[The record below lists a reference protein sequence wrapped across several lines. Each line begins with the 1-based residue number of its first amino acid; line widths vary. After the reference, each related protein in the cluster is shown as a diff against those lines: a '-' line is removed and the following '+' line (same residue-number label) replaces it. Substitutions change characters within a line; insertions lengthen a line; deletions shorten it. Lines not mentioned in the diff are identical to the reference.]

1 MNEKTVIL
9 EKVGAVTISRN
20 KMATRIKITVK
31 PDGKIR
37 VTVPWLATLQSGE
50 KFLVEKQQ
58 WIENTLEKLARRPAS
73 SKLILP
79 GNIFTTRNFRYEV
92 AQAAVPK
99 VRIRYSKIEKLV
111 CLEYPMEAAIDMPEI
126 QKSLKMAIEGVLRF
140 EAKRF
145 LPVRTAELASKM
157 GYQINR
163 VTIKNN
169 KTNWGSC
176 SNLKNI
182 NLNLHL
188 MRLPDRV
195 IDFIIVHELVHTVIP
210 NHGAKFKA
218 TMKKYFPDANE
229 LEKEMKK
236 IRPES
241 FGS

>member
-1 MNEKTVIL
+1 MNEKTVVL
-9 EKVGAVTISRN
+9 DRLGPVTISRN
-20 KMATRIKITVK
+20 KLARRIKITVK
-31 PDGKIR
+31 PGGEVR
-37 VTVPWLATLQSGE
+37 VTIPQGASFHSGE
-50 KFLVEKQQ
+50 TFLADKRQ
-58 WIENTLEKLARRPAS
+58 WIDATLEKLARRPSANS
-73 SKLILP
+73 LILP
-79 GNIFTTRNFRYEV
+79 GHLFSTRNYRYDV
-92 AQAAVPK
+92 IPAPVKK
-99 VRIRYSKIEKLV
+99 VRIRYSEKEKLV
-111 CLEYPMEAAIDMPEI
+111 SFEYPEEMPVEAPEI
-126 QKSLKMAIEGVLRF
+126 QKSLKRVIEGMLRF

-145 LPVRTAELASKM
+145 LPARTVEIASKL

-163 VTIKNN
+163 ISVKNN

-218 TMKKYFPDANE
+218 AMNKYFPDSVL

-236 IRPES
+236 IRPGC
-241 FGS
+241 F

>member
-1 MNEKTVIL
+1 MNEKTVVL
-9 EKVGAVTISRN
+9 DKVGPVTIYRN
-20 KMATRIKITVK
+20 KLAHRIKITVK
-31 PDGKIR
+31 PDRVVR
-37 VTVPWLATLQSGE
+37 VTIPWRASFQSGE
-50 KFLVEKQQ
+50 NFLIEKQQ
-58 WIENTLEKLARRPAS
+58 WLNRTLDKLARKPLAN
-73 SKLILP
+73 KIILP

-92 AQAAVPK
+92 AQASVQK
-99 VRIRYSKIEKLV
+99 VRIRYAKQEKLV
-111 CLEYPMEAAIDMPEI
+111 CLEYPKEASIETPEI
-126 QKSLKMAIEGVLRF
+126 QKSLKRAIEGVLRF

-145 LPVRTAELASKM
+145 LPARTAEIASKL

-210 NHGAKFKA
+210 NHGVKFKA
-218 TMKKYFPDANE
+218 AMKRYFPDADE

-236 IRPES
+236 IRPEH
-241 FGS
+241 F